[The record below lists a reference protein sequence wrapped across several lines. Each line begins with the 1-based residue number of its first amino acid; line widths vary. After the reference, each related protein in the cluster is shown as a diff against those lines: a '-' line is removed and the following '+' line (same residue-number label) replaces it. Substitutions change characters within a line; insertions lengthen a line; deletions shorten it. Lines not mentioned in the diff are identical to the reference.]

1 MSNVYTK
8 KELMAFEEEVAELFN
23 NGEIPY
29 PVHLESGNEGRLS
42 DVFLKNKIGAKD
54 YVFGSW
60 RLHLKALLKGVPK
73 ETLMQAIKNGHSM
86 ALNFPAY
93 KVFGS
98 AIVGGIIPIAV
109 GAAMG
114 IQRRGGEEYVFCF
127 LGDMTS
133 TTGIF
138 RECHEYAINYDLPI
152 LFVIEDNAK
161 SVCTDTRDVWQREML
176 DFQIPSPK
184 IIYYQYESKWPHAGA
199 GQRVQF

>member
-1 MSNVYTK
+1 LSKIYTK
-8 KELMAFEEEVAELFN
+8 KELNEFEENVADRFN
-23 NGEIPY
+23 RGLIPY
-29 PVHLESGNEGRLS
+29 PVHLESGNEARLT
-42 DVFLKNKIGAKD
+42 DIFYKNEIGPDD

-60 RLHLKALLKGVPK
+60 RLHLKALLKGVP
-73 ETLMQAIKNGHSM
+73 EDDLMAAIVRGQSM

-93 KVFGS
+93 KVYGS

-114 IQRRGGEEYVFCF
+114 IKMRGGENLVFCF

-138 RECHEYAINYDLPI
+138 RECHEYAMNYDLPI
-152 LFVIEDNAK
+152 LFIVEDNGK